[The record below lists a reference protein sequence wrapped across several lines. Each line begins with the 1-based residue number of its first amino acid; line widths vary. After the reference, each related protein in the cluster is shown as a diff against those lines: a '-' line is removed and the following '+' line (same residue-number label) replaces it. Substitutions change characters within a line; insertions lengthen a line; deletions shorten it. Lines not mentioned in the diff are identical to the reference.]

1 MQNATYTARKFET
14 FARRRLNNVVRAIR
28 EGRAPVRAA
37 LVLNGQAPRGTEYA
51 VDVTGNQIS
60 LVIQVNGDWMYIDAT
75 KDLTREGRG
84 LVLMYADALENGYAA
99 EFLAEQR

>member
-1 MQNATYTARKFET
+1 MSTTRTAHKLET

-37 LVLNGQAPRGTEYA
+37 LVLNGQPPRGTDYA
-51 VDVTGNQIS
+51 VDVTGNQVS
-60 LVIQVNGDWMYIDAT
+60 LVIQADGNWMYINVTEDM
-75 KDLTREGRG
+75 TREGRG